1 MRVGDAGCAELPVG
15 HARGAAALEQERV
28 GAGGRGEGELVE
40 GQDLAAVLEDALASL
55 LGEAEGADL
64 K

>member
-1 MRVGDAGCAELPVG
+1 MRVGDAGGAELPVG
-15 HARGAAALEQERV
+15 DARGAATLEQERV
-28 GAGGRGEGELVE
+28 GAGGGREGELVE